1 LKAVKGSIAT
11 EETYPSARHFVTK
24 DELAYELNLPS
35 ARMVDEFI
43 ARQMIP
49 YYRLG
54 HRTLRFVLDEV
65 IEALKKFR
73 VLPVC

>member
-1 LKAVKGSIAT
+1 M
-11 EETYPSARHFVTK
+11 TK

>member
-1 LKAVKGSIAT
+1 MKGSIAT
-11 EETYPSARHFVTK
+11 EETYPSSRFFLTK
-24 DELAYELNLPS
+24 DELAKELNLPS

-43 ARQMIP
+43 ARAMIP

-54 HRTLRFVLDEV
+54 HRTVRFVLDEV